1 MEGPKS
7 ENEKV
12 QIKDEEKTESNPLQI
27 ISKLKF
33 DEGILKINELSNKR
47 IGMLL
52 NNSFLVYN
60 LNNFKKL
67 YEIKLLIISQGY
79 YDDNDKGIIDFIEL
93 KNSDLVLWSTE
104 KIFLYQLLENEYK
117 LYQEIDKFETGENE
131 VFKNDFFFRGAH
143 KKFSINSIYE
153 LTNGKLICC
162 NSFGLLIYAKINDKY
177 IFESRHDI
185 DIDVRKIIEINAN
198 KIILLQRYHY
208 YFWGC
213 SRNNLS
219 SHTYSISIYD
229 IENKNITKIAGSE
242 VSNKNFY
249 GYVLFSYL
257 IKNGYLLIRYGKKI
271 DIYDINN
278 NMALVNHDQ
287 EKMIEKKAEYYGI
300 YERLKDEM
308 DIIFLCDY
316 YDNLIITKNIE
327 KKARI
332 HMLKDN
338 SLQYVKEFPY
348 QLKDLKEIIKLK
360 NNSFLM
366 YSDHELIL
374 LNNK

>member
-27 ISKLKF
+27 ISKLTF
-33 DEGILKINELSNKR
+33 EERIFKINELSNKR
-47 IGMLL
+47 FGILL
-52 NNSFLVYN
+52 SASLLVYN

-67 YEIKLLIISQGY
+67 YEIKLPIINQGY
-79 YDDNDKGIIDFIEL
+79 YDEKGISDFIEL

-104 KIFLYQLLENEYK
+104 KIFFYQLSENEYK
-117 LYQEIDKFETGENE
+117 QFQEIDISETE
-131 VFKNDFFFRGAH
+131 
-143 KKFSINSIYE
+143 KKGSFSINSIYE

-162 NSFGLLIYAKINDKY
+162 NSFGLIIYTKINDKY
-177 IFESRHDI
+177 IFESKHNIDTDI
-185 DIDVRKIIEINAN
+185 RRIIEINPN
-198 KIILLQRYHY
+198 KIILLKRYHY

-219 SHTYSISIYD
+219 SHTYSISTYD
-229 IENKNITKIAGSE
+229 IEDKNITKIAESN
-242 VSNKNFY
+242 VSNKNYY

-278 NMALVNHDQ
+278 NLALVNHDQ
-287 EKMIEKKAEYYGI
+287 EKMIEKKEEYFGI

-327 KKARI
+327 KRARI

-360 NNSFLM
+360 NNSFIM

>member
-47 IGMLL
+47 IGILL

-67 YEIKLLIISQGY
+67 YEIKLPIISQGY
-79 YDDNDKGIIDFIEL
+79 YDDKGIFDFIEL

-219 SHTYSISIYD
+219 SHTYSISTYD
-229 IENKNITKIAGSE
+229 IENKNLTKVAESK
-242 VSNKNFY
+242 VSNKDYY
-249 GYVLFSYL
+249 GYVLISYL
-257 IKNGYLLIRYGKKI
+257 IKNEYLLIRYGKKLI
-271 DIYDINN
+271 F
-278 NMALVNHDQ
+278 
-287 EKMIEKKAEYYGI
+287 MI
-300 YERLKDEM
+300 
-308 DIIFLCDY
+308 
-316 YDNLIITKNIE
+316 
-327 KKARI
+327 
-332 HMLKDN
+332 
-338 SLQYVKEFPY
+338 
-348 QLKDLKEIIKLK
+348 
-360 NNSFLM
+360 
-366 YSDHELIL
+366 
-374 LNNK
+374 

>member
-1 MEGPKS
+1 MKF
-7 ENEKV
+7 
-12 QIKDEEKTESNPLQI
+12 
-27 ISKLKF
+27 LKM
-33 DEGILKINELSNKR
+33 I
-47 IGMLL
+47 
-52 NNSFLVYN
+52 
-60 LNNFKKL
+60 
-67 YEIKLLIISQGY
+67 
-79 YDDNDKGIIDFIEL
+79 
-93 KNSDLVLWSTE
+93 
-104 KIFLYQLLENEYK
+104 
-117 LYQEIDKFETGENE
+117 
-131 VFKNDFFFRGAH
+131 FFFRGAH

-162 NSFGLLIYAKINDKY
+162 NLFGLLIYTKINDKY

-185 DIDVRKIIEINAN
+185 DIDVRKIIEVNSN

-219 SHTYSISIYD
+219 SHTYSISTYD
-229 IENKNITKIAGSE
+229 IENKNLTKVAESK
-242 VSNKNFY
+242 VSNKDYY
-249 GYVLFSYL
+249 GYVLISYL

-278 NMALVNHDQ
+278 NIALVNHDK
-287 EKMIEKKAEYYGI
+287 EEIVEKKDDYYGI
-300 YERLKDEM
+300 YECLKGEM

-316 YDNLIITKNIE
+316 LNNLIITKNIE

-338 SLQYVKEFPY
+338 SLQYVKDFPY

-360 NNSFLM
+360 NNSFIM
-366 YSDHELIL
+366 YSDNELIL

>member
-1 MEGPKS
+1 MEGQKS

-47 IGMLL
+47 IGILL

-67 YEIKLLIISQGY
+67 YEFKLPIINQGY
-79 YDDNDKGIIDFIEL
+79 YDDKGIFDFIEL

-117 LYQEIDKFETGENE
+117 LYQEIDKFEAEKKE
-131 VFKNDFFFRGAH
+131 VLKFDYFFFLKGGRT
-143 KKFSINSIYE
+143 KFSINSIYE

-162 NSFGLLIYAKINDKY
+162 NSFGLLIYTKINDKY

-219 SHTYSISIYD
+219 SHTYSISTYD
-229 IENKNITKIAGSE
+229 IENKNLTKVAESK
-242 VSNKNFY
+242 VSNKDYY
-249 GYVLFSYL
+249 GYVLISYL
-257 IKNGYLLIRYGKKI
+257 IKNGYLLIRYGNKI
-271 DIYDINN
+271 DIYDLNNNAALINN
-278 NMALVNHDQ
+278 DQ
-287 EKMIEKKAEYYGI
+287 ETILDNKKIFGKNYKI
-300 YERLKDEM
+300 LKEEM

-316 YDNLIITKNIE
+316 SDNLIITKNN
-327 KKARI
+327 KNKARI
-332 HMLKDN
+332 YMLKDN
-338 SLQYVKEFPY
+338 SLKYAKDFPY
-348 QLKDLKEIIKLK
+348 QLEGLKEIIKLT
-360 NNSFLM
+360 NNSYIM
-366 YSDHELIL
+366 YSEYELIHL
-374 LNNK
+374 KNI

>member
-47 IGMLL
+47 IGILL

-67 YEIKLLIISQGY
+67 YEIKLPIISQGY
-79 YDDNDKGIIDFIEL
+79 YDDKGIFDFIEL

-219 SHTYSISIYD
+219 SHTYSISTYD
-229 IENKNITKIAGSE
+229 IENKNLTKVAESK
-242 VSNKNFY
+242 VSNKDYY
-249 GYVLFSYL
+249 GYVLISYL

-287 EKMIEKKAEYYGI
+287 EEMVEKKDEYYGF
-300 YERLKDEM
+300 YECLKDEM

-316 YDNLIITKNIE
+316 LDNLIITKNLE

-332 HMLKDN
+332 YMLKDN

-360 NNSFLM
+360 NNSFIM
-366 YSDHELIL
+366 YSDKELIL